1 MKGFK
6 ISEVGEELKKVKGL
20 AILRKE
26 GGKIVVEGDEEKFEM
41 RCDLKRALS
50 ALAAMGYEFAALL
63 NLEGEIGVPLK
74 EVKKV
79 EEISK
84 LEDFETLESI
94 VNKLKRKG
102 EKCGAIGIFVGFV
115 REINEGKR
123 VLKLEYER
131 FDELYFEKLREIE
144 EKIEKFDGVYGVKI
158 YHKIGEVLPREDIVY
173 VAVMSDHRKN
183 LWNALIEAVE
193 SFKKELPVWKKEV
206 YENGEIWAHDRDL
219 KKGD

>member
-1 MKGFK
+1 MKVFK
-6 ISEVGEELKKVKGL
+6 VSEVGEDLRKLGRL
-20 AILRKE
+20 AVLRKE
-26 GGKIVVEGDEEKFEM
+26 GEKIIVEGDGEKFEM
-41 RCDLKRALS
+41 KNDLKRALS
-50 ALAAMGYEFAALL
+50 ALASMGYEFAALL
-63 NLEGEIGVPLK
+63 NLEGEIGVPIK
-74 EVKKV
+74 EVKRA
-79 EEISK
+79 EEILK

-94 VNKLKRKG
+94 VEKLKRRG

-131 FDELYFEKLREIE
+131 FDEMYFEKLREIE
-144 EKIEKFDGVYGVKI
+144 ERIEKFDGVYGVKI

-183 LWNALIEAVE
+183 LWDALIEAVE

-206 YENGEIWAHDRDL
+206 YEDGEIWAHDRDL
-219 KKGD
+219 KKRD